1 MHLSLLHTV
10 PSAPPSHRPR
20 RASSPPALPSASPAS
35 ATRARRRRPVSQR
48 RGVRDAPARPATH
61 ARPTWQAIS
70 RSKED
75 PPGTLSS
82 TSVRAVVPDAPWRA
96 CRRQMRPARPRP
108 AILCPRCPH
117 RPDAA
122 SPAACSLAR
131 ARPASARDPAPAVA
145 ATVSTEPPRP
155 STSPLASFDPTSG
168 ESRSAARCVAGAACE
183 PRYRPV
189 SVRHLNRRMGD
200 GRCPSNISSI
210 SFHAI
215 HCEVT
220 AASVYRHALS
230 SSACR
235 TACQAA
241 RAK

>member
-48 RGVRDAPARPATH
+48 RGVRDAPARQATH

-108 AILCPRCPH
+108 AILCPRCPTDPTQLH
-117 RPDAA
+117 
-122 SPAACSLAR
+122 LQR
-131 ARPASARDPAPAVA
+131 AVLRVHGLRAHAI
-145 ATVSTEPPRP
+145 PRP
-155 STSPLASFDPTSG
+155 PSPLLCRQNHRGRQTSPLASFDPTSG

-189 SVRHLNRRMGD
+189 SVRHLNRRMGA
-200 GRCPSNISSI
+200 GRCPSSI
-210 SFHAI
+210 
-215 HCEVT
+215 
-220 AASVYRHALS
+220 AALAFTPFIVRSPLPLF
-230 SSACR
+230 
-235 TACQAA
+235 TGMP
-241 RAK
+241 